1 MKLPGRNPF
10 APVFWEGSGKKK
22 TILAVGLLLAS
33 SAMAFADDAKTIAQR
48 LDDSWIA
55 AYEKGDAAALTGLYT
70 SNAALLP
77 HGVPQPIVGTKGIND
92 FMDAVLDVAPTPSTN

>member
-1 MKLPGRNPF
+1 M
-10 APVFWEGSGKKK
+10 GKKK